1 VKKIMASIITGDS
14 VGLGL
19 SCSAT
24 RKLYQT
30 RNPSSSRES
39 FCSIKMAVSVEE
51 EFHS

>member
-30 RNPSSSRES
+30 RNPSSSRLS